1 MVFRFARLSQ
11 KLRIQLAGDG
21 RLVRTPKCILG
32 LNVCRR
38 YFLKDDSNN
47 QIIEMNSKYSDSCDK
62 PGSYNY
68 NSKEGTPSPATSF
81 TLHPNR
87 QYNTIL
93 KGETQYSTG
102 CYMKGEGGEGLDHK
116 VKNYNSVLLYNTF

>member
-1 MVFRFARLSQ
+1 
-11 KLRIQLAGDG
+11 
-21 RLVRTPKCILG
+21 
-32 LNVCRR
+32 
-38 YFLKDDSNN
+38 
-47 QIIEMNSKYSDSCDK
+47 MNSKYSDSCDK

-102 CYMKGEGGEGLDHK
+102 CYMKGEGGEGLLI
-116 VKNYNSVLLYNTF
+116 VVQCYWVEGGSVAW